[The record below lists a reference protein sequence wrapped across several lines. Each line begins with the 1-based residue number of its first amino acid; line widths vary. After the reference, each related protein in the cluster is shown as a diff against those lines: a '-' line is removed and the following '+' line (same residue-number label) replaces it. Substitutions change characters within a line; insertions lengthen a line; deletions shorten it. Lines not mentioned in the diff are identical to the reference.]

1 MSQPELLK
9 RLIAALEHAGI
20 EYMLTGSV
28 VSSAYGA
35 PRMTHDIDV
44 VVAIHPQQVSE
55 ITKFFSEQSYSF
67 DEIAAADAI
76 ARKDQFQL
84 LEFASGDK
92 IDFWVLSEEEFHRET
107 FSRKCR
113 VSIAGIETWCAT
125 PEDLIVQ
132 KLSWAQ
138 WYESDKQFADA
149 LDVYE
154 TNARHLDMS
163 HIQRWVKAIKIDD
176 IWQKLLREAQ
186 PFT

>member
-9 RLIAALEHAGI
+9 RLVAALEAAGI
-20 EYMLTGSV
+20 EYMLTGSI

-35 PRMTHDIDV
+35 PRLTHDIDV
-44 VVAIHPQQVSE
+44 VVAILPQQIKELSNYFANE
-55 ITKFFSEQSYSF
+55 NYSF

-92 IDFWVLSEEEFHRET
+92 IDFWVLTDEEFHRET

-113 VSIAGIETWCAT
+113 VTIAGVETWCAT

-154 TNARHLDMS
+154 TNTRHLNIS
-163 HIQRWVKAIKIDD
+163 HIQRWVRKLKIDD
-176 IWQKLLREAQ
+176 IWQKLLRDAQ